1 MGVINSIGAVIAR
14 VLALETADTAQ
25 DALIAAARKKQI
37 FLPCVD
43 AADDCAVGDG
53 KAQFGPI
60 PADLNGYTITGVRAS
75 VAAAGV
81 TGSMTVQLRNV
92 TQAAD
97 ILSTKLTF
105 AAAITDDAAAVIDV
119 AEDDLTTGDVIAV
132 DIDTIHS
139 GTAAKGLNL
148 VLVLTPPA

>member
-1 MGVINSIGAVIAR
+1 MGAINSIGAILAR
-14 VLALETADTAQ
+14 LLSLET
-25 DALIAAARKKQI
+25 LMPVARKKQI

-60 PADLNGYTITGVRAS
+60 PSDLNGYTITGVRAS

-81 TGSMTVQLRNV
+81 TGSMTVQLRNI

-105 AAAITDDAAAVIDV
+105 AAAITDDAAAVINA